1 MARLHR
7 NTTRG
12 YMPHE
17 RTDSPPAAPSA
28 PNGRVVATATPHVR
42 PHDRTHNPQASK
54 EATLLAKLS
63 HPNIVGFWES
73 FFHGPSRDVLC
84 IVMDYADGGDL
95 SSCLRR
101 RNGRLLDE
109 EVVLDW

>member
-1 MARLHR
+1 MNAVSSSRPTTTTPRL
-7 NTTRG
+7 
-12 YMPHE
+12 
-17 RTDSPPAAPSA
+17 PAK
-28 PNGRVVATATPHVR
+28 RFETLFK
-42 PHDRTHNPQASK
+42 ASK

-73 FFHGPSRDVLC
+73 FLHGPSRNVLC
-84 IVMDYADGGDL
+84 IVMDHADGGDL

-109 EVVLDW
+109 DVILDW